1 MAIWTSREPPVEP
14 PVLEFA
20 LVDPTVSSIF
30 ADRMTANFRREVF
43 LVGPVKS
50 PEALSRW
57 INACAKSKDGP
68 RRYISDHTLVKA
80 AATE

>member
-1 MAIWTSREPPVEP
+1 MRLSPEVSLRQSAPAAMRVRSIPM
-14 PVLEFA
+14 
-20 LVDPTVSSIF
+20 VSSIF
-30 ADRMTANFRREVF
+30 ADCMTANFRREVF